1 MNIDKKA
8 LIGFI
13 TEIEASRERAKAET
27 RHQSEIL
34 KQAKEKQFDTKA
46 IRKVLQRR
54 AMSAGDRDSLD
65 LAVDTYERAMGS
77 LAAAQEAVNEGRM
90 TGRQAAEHYGVP
102 RGALAVVTGGS
113 KTGFSSHPA
122 HDADGVITETGEA
135 DKSGAAAGQP
145 SEPSSPAEQSVNSGP
160 PLGRVSPRSQHGQE
174 EHPGTH
180 PGITQDDAEREGG
193 PGDFIEGCDHPYIP
207 VAPADEAPATPSV
220 GAVAREPATERVA
233 PNNPDL
239 EMPEIPSF
247 LRRPQA
253 QEAGV

>member
-8 LIGFI
+8 LIGII

-77 LAAAQEAVNEGRM
+77 LAAAQEAVSDGRM

-113 KTGFSSHPA
+113 KTGFSSQPP
-122 HDADGVITETGEA
+122 HDADGVITETEESCGGVESRHADNLLNGDALAPIASAVKRIGEQPE
-135 DKSGAAAGQP
+135 AAHSQQTHRAG
-145 SEPSSPAEQSVNSGP
+145 
-160 PLGRVSPRSQHGQE
+160 
-174 EHPGTH
+174 
-180 PGITQDDAEREGG
+180 
-193 PGDFIEGCDHPYIP
+193 
-207 VAPADEAPATPSV
+207 VAPGPHDAIIC
-220 GAVAREPATERVA
+220 AVDDGEPC
-233 PNNPDL
+233 PNTCAL
-239 EMPEIPSF
+239 EGRCVWSGKPIAEIS
-247 LRRPQA
+247 LRGRR
-253 QEAGV
+253 